1 MFGFRGEIY
10 MPIPKPSLILLELIL
25 QTHHLPC
32 MSVES
37 SKNKHLGRPIE
48 FYTVVIC
55 AVPLG

>member
-1 MFGFRGEIY
+1 
-10 MPIPKPSLILLELIL
+10 MPVTTPALILLELIL
-25 QTHHLPC
+25 QTHHLRY

-37 SKNKHLGRPIE
+37 HKNKYLGRLIE